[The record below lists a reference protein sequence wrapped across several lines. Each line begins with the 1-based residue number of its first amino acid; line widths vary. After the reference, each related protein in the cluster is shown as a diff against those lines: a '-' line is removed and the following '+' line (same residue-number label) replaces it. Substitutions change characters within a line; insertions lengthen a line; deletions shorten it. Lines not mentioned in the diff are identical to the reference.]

1 VALQVEDALVE
12 RDAALRLP
20 EIPEALVDA
29 LESLEKL
36 GPVLDRVGSV
46 VLLKRSLGLQ
56 LLEQLA
62 VVVLKLRLL

>member
-1 VALQVEDALVE
+1 MALQVEDALVE